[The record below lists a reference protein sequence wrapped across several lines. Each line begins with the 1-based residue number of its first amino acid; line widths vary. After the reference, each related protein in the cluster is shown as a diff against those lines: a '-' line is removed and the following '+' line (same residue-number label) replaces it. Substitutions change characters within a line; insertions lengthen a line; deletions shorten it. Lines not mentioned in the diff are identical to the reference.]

1 MESLAQPLLF
11 ISLSILVS
19 VIGIVFAI
27 FLIFNVLRNP
37 EGEEKIKK
45 ISFAIRQGAQAFLVR
60 EWKVMGVIVII
71 FAIIVSILI
80 SPYVALAFIFG
91 NFLSALSGF
100 IGMSVATRANGRTT
114 FAAKQSGGKA
124 IDVAF
129 TGGAVMGITV
139 TSLGILGLTLVFIFG
154 ITFLKNLGPVPL
166 ITGYSMGASF
176 VALFARVGGGIFTK
190 AADVGADLV
199 GKIEAGIPEDD
210 PRNPAVIADNVG
222 DNVGDVAGM
231 GADLYESYVGSI
243 VSSIVIASTLAIKVS
258 YQASVVYYPFLIVS
272 LGLISSLLGVLF
284 VKFSSRLIKTITP
297 QFALTGGT
305 IFSAIIFAILGF
317 IFTLIYLKDLSF
329 YFATFLGLLSGV
341 VIGLITEYY
350 TGGKPIKRIAEAATT
365 GTATNILAGFSV
377 GMESTVLPMIILAL
391 SIYGAYL
398 FAGIYGIALA
408 GVGMLATLGISL
420 SVDAYGPI
428 ADNAGGIAEMSHQDP
443 SVRKITDSLDAFG
456 NTTAAMGKGFAI
468 GSAIL
473 TALALFVAYS
483 QVAGIDK
490 IDLLKP
496 NVVSAMFIGGVL
508 PFLFSGYAISAV
520 EKAAFRMVEE
530 VRRQFREI
538 PGILEGKAEPD
549 YKKCVDISTIGALKE
564 MIIPSLI
571 VIASPFVIVFVFGK
585 DGLGGFLAGSLVS
598 GALIAILMANAGGA
612 WDNAKKLIEK
622 GQYGGKGSPA
632 HKSSVVGDTVGDPF
646 KDTAGPSINILLK
659 LMSIISLVFL
669 PFFLK
674 ILK

>member
-1 MESLAQPLLF
+1 MEFL
-11 ISLSILVS
+11 SLSFLVS
-19 VIGIVFAI
+19 VIGIIFGV
-27 FLIFNVLRNP
+27 FLIFNVFKNP

-45 ISFAIRQGAQAFLVR
+45 ISLAIRQGAQAFLVR
-60 EWKVMGVIVII
+60 EWKVMGVIVVV

-91 NFLSALSGF
+91 NFLSAFSGF
-100 IGMSVATRANGRTT
+100 VGMNVATRANGRTT

-139 TSLGILGLTLVFIFG
+139 TSLGILGLSIVYLIG
-154 ITFLKNLGPVPL
+154 IKFLTNIGPLPL

-231 GADLYESYVGSI
+231 GADLYESFVGSI
-243 VSSIVIASTLAIKVS
+243 VSSIVIAYTLAFK
-258 YQASVVYYPFLIVS
+258 ASSQSSFVYYPFLIVS

-284 VKFSSRLIKTITP
+284 VKFSSRIIKSITP
-297 QFALTGGT
+297 QVALTGGT
-305 IFSAIIFAILGF
+305 IFSAIIFAVVGF
-317 IFTLIYLKDLSF
+317 ILTLIYIKDLSP
-329 YFATFLGLLSGV
+329 YFATFLGLVSGV
-341 VIGLITEYY
+341 VIGLITQYY
-350 TGGKPIKRIAEAATT
+350 TGGNPIKKIAEAATT
-365 GTATNILAGFSV
+365 GTATNILAGFAV
-377 GMESTVLPMIILAL
+377 GMESTVLPMIILSL

-520 EKAAFRMVEE
+520 EKAAYRMVEE
-530 VRRQFREI
+530 VRRQFKEI
-538 PGILEGKAEPD
+538 PGLLEGKSEPD
-549 YKKCVDISTIGALKE
+549 YKRCVDISTIGALKE

-571 VIASPFVIVFVFGK
+571 VIASPFIIVFIFGK

-622 GQYGGKGSPA
+622 GLYGGKGSPA

>member
-1 MESLAQPLLF
+1 MDFL
-11 ISLSILVS
+11 SLSILVS
-19 VIGIVFAI
+19 LIGIFFAVL
-27 FLIFNVLRNP
+27 LIFNVLKNP

-45 ISFAIRQGAQAFLVR
+45 ISSSIRQGAQAFLVR
-60 EWKVMGVIVII
+60 EWKVMGLIVII
-71 FAIIVSILI
+71 FAVIVSLLI
-80 SPYVALAFIFG
+80 SPYVALSFIFG
-91 NFLSALSGF
+91 NFLSAFSGF
-100 IGMSVATRANGRTT
+100 VGMSIATRANGRTT
-114 FAAKQSGGKA
+114 FAAKHSGGKA
-124 IDVAF
+124 IDIAF

-139 TSLGILGLTLVFIFG
+139 TTLGILGLSIVYLIG
-154 ITFLKNLGPVPL
+154 IKFLPNVGPIQL

-199 GKIEAGIPEDD
+199 GKVEAGIPEDD

-231 GADLYESYVGSI
+231 GADLYESFVGSI
-243 VSSIVIASTLAIKVS
+243 VSAIVIGFTFAFKSNIQKEN
-258 YQASVVYYPFLIVS
+258 YIYYPFLIVS
-272 LGLISSLLGVLF
+272 LGLISSILGVLF
-284 VKFSSRLIKTITP
+284 VKFSSKIIKSITP

-305 IFSAIIFAILGF
+305 IFSAIIFAILAF
-317 IFTLIYLKDLSF
+317 IFTNIYIKDLSP
-329 YFATFLGLLSGV
+329 YFAVFLGLISGV

-350 TGGKPIKRIAEAATT
+350 TGGNPIKKIAEAATT
-365 GTATNILAGFSV
+365 GTATNILAGFAI
-377 GMESTVLPMIILAL
+377 GMESTVIPIIILSL

-398 FAGIYGIALA
+398 FAGVYGIALA
-408 GVGMLATLGISL
+408 GIGMLATLGISL

-483 QVAGIDK
+483 QVANIDK

-508 PFLFSGYAISAV
+508 PFLFSGYSISAV
-520 EKAAFRMVEE
+520 EKAAYRMVEE

-538 PGILEGKAEPD
+538 PGLLEGNAEPD

-571 VIASPFVIVFVFGK
+571 VIASPFIIVFIFGK
-585 DGLGGFLAGSLVS
+585 DGLGGFLAGSLIS

-622 GQYGGKGSPA
+622 GLYGGKGSPA

>member
-1 MESLAQPLLF
+1 MDFL
-11 ISLSILVS
+11 SLSILVS
-19 VIGIVFAI
+19 VIGIVFAV
-27 FLIFNVLRNP
+27 FLIFNVFRNP

-45 ISFAIRQGAQAFLVR
+45 ISLAIRQGAQAFLLR
-60 EWKVMGVIVII
+60 EWKVMGVIVLI
-71 FAIIVSILI
+71 FALIVALLI
-80 SPYVALAFIFG
+80 NPYVAISFIFG

-114 FAAKQSGGKA
+114 YAAKQSGGKA

-139 TSLGILGLTLVFIFG
+139 TSLGVLGLSIVYLFG
-154 ITFLKNLGPVPL
+154 IKLIPNVGPLPL

-231 GADLYESYVGSI
+231 GADLYESFVGSI
-243 VSSIVIASTLAIKVS
+243 VSSIVIAFTFAFKSNISRES
-258 YQASVVYYPFLIVS
+258 YIYFPFLIVS
-272 LGLISSLLGVLF
+272 LGLISSILGVLF
-284 VKFSSRLIKTITP
+284 VKFSSKIIKSITP

-317 IFTLIYLKDLSF
+317 ILTNIYIKDLSP
-329 YFATFLGLLSGV
+329 YFAVFLGLISGV

-350 TGGKPIKRIAEAATT
+350 TGGNPIKKIAEAATT
-365 GTATNILAGFSV
+365 GTATNILAGFAI
-377 GMESTVLPMIILAL
+377 GMESTVLPIIILSL

-483 QVAGIDK
+483 QVANIDK

-520 EKAAFRMVEE
+520 EKAAYKMVEE

-538 PGILEGKAEPD
+538 PGLLEGKSEPD
-549 YKKCVDISTIGALKE
+549 YKRCVDISTIGALKE
-564 MIIPSLI
+564 MIIPSII
-571 VIASPFVIVFVFGK
+571 VIASPFIIVFLFGK

-598 GALIAILMANAGGA
+598 GALLAILMANSGGA

-622 GQYGGKGSPA
+622 GLYGGKGSPA
-632 HKSSVVGDTVGDPF
+632 HKASVVGDTVGDPF